1 MRGAARRPTSAG
13 ETAAVSGSL
22 QNQAAGNSP
31 CLLPNTANKTQVGA
45 TGNGAHAACLP
56 LRSSRPCWQRT
67 TTGPTSAI
75 ANQGSQADCGATSF
89 GPTAQQTDN
98 SQQSQ
103 GAWALPPKHP
113 KREEK
118 VKRQVSIHQS
128 LSAATRALLFESLCG
143 MSDSG
148 DNLSRFGLVVPP
160 MTGSF
165 TLGVKDLASS

>member
-1 MRGAARRPTSAG
+1 V
-13 ETAAVSGSL
+13 AVSKTKQPAIRHASYQTRQTKHRLVAQG
-22 QNQAAGNSP
+22 
-31 CLLPNTANKTQVGA
+31 TARN
-45 TGNGAHAACLP
+45 AACLP
-56 LRSSRPCWQRT
+56 LHSSRPCWQRT

-75 ANQGSQADCGATSF
+75 PNKGSQADCGATSF

-113 KREEK
+113 KRELK
-118 VKRQVSIHQS
+118 VERQVSIHQS

-148 DNLSRFGLVVPP
+148 DNLSGFGLVVSP

-165 TLGVKDLASS
+165 ALGVKDLASS